1 MSKQEKA
8 MISYWK
14 CKDGFSEINQWKSG
28 CWVKVTK
35 PTDEDMSVLKE
46 RFAVPDFT
54 HDAEDIEERPRVD
67 REDNWLLVFI
77 RVPCKSIDEDGDTVF
92 STAPVAILIRDDV
105 FITVNYYDTEVLDD
119 FIRWSNRRH
128 LDSCKGYDLLS
139 SLMLSTS
146 VWYLKYLKQM
156 NSMMNVAEERLEK
169 KMDNDQLMRMMGLGK
184 FLIYFMTSLKGNAT
198 VLARIKLRVR
208 SLPHDEALLED
219 AEIETQQALDTAE
232 IYSNILDRQQET
244 YSSVIG
250 NNLNRIMK
258 TLTVVTI
265 LLMIPTVIAGYYGM
279 NVPNGM
285 ETRPFGF
292 ALAVTISV
300 ALMAI
305 VYFFI
310 RHSKYFK

>member
-1 MSKQEKA
+1 

-28 CWVKVTK
+28 CWIRVTN
-35 PTDEDMSVLKE
+35 PTSEELSLLQE
-46 RFAVPDFT
+46 RFAAPLDFID
-54 HDAEDIEERPRVD
+54 DAEDIEERPRVD
-67 REDNWLLVFI
+67 HEDNWVLVFV
-77 RVPCKSIDEDGDTVF
+77 RVPCKRIDEDGETIF
-92 STAPVAILIRDDV
+92 STAPLAFLIRDDI
-105 FITVNYYDTEVLDD
+105 FITVEYYKNEVLDD
-119 FIRWSNRRH
+119 FINWSQRRRTNS
-128 LDSCKGYDLLS
+128 LKSYDLLL

-156 NSMMNVAEERLEK
+156 NAMMNAAEERLEK

-184 FLIYFMTSLKGNAT
+184 YLIYFITSLKGNAT
-198 VLARIKLRVR
+198 VLARIKLRTR
-208 SLPHDEALLED
+208 TLPHDEDLLED
-219 AEIETQQALDTAE
+219 VEIETQQAIDTAE
-232 IYSNILDRQQET
+232 IYSNILERQQET

-285 ETRPFGF
+285 ETWWLGFPF
-292 ALAVTISV
+292 AIAVSV
-300 ALMAI
+300 LFMA
-305 VYFFI
+305 VGYFFI

>member
-1 MSKQEKA
+1 

-14 CKDGFSEINQWKSG
+14 CKDGFNEINQWKSG
-28 CWVKVTK
+28 CWIKVTK
-35 PTDEDMSVLKE
+35 PTAEDLALLKE

-54 HDAEDIEERPRVD
+54 HDAMDIEERPRVD
-67 REDNWLLVFI
+67 HEDNWSLVFV
-77 RVPCKSIDEDGDTVF
+77 RVPNKSIDADGDTVF
-92 STAPVAILIRDDV
+92 TTAPMAILIRDDV

-119 FIRWSNRRH
+119 FIRWSKQRH
-128 LDSCKGYDLLS
+128 VNNCKGYDLLL

-156 NSMMNVAEERLEK
+156 NGMMNVAEMRLEQ
-169 KMDNDQLMRMMGLGK
+169 KMDNDELMRTMGLGK
-184 FLIYFMTSLKGNAT
+184 FLIYFITSLKGNMT
-198 VLARIKLRVR
+198 VLTRLKKRLRI
-208 SLPHDEALLED
+208 LPHDEDLLED
-219 AEIETQQALDTAE
+219 VEIETQQALDTAS
-232 IYSNILDRQQET
+232 IYNDILDRQQET

-285 ETRPFGF
+285 ESWWLGF
-292 ALAVTISV
+292 PLAITISIV
-300 ALMAI
+300 LMA
-305 VYFFI
+305 VCYFFI
-310 RHSKYFK
+310 SHSKFFK

>member
-1 MSKQEKA
+1 

-28 CWVKVTK
+28 CWTRVTN
-35 PTDEDMSVLKE
+35 PTEEELSLLSE
-46 RFAVPDFT
+46 RFAVPLYFI

-67 REDNWLLVFI
+67 HEDNWLLVFV
-77 RVPCKSIDEDGDTVF
+77 RVPCKNIDEDGDTQF
-92 STAPVAILIRDDV
+92 STAPMAVLIRDDV
-105 FITVNYYDTEVLDD
+105 FITVNYYNNEVLDD
-119 FIRWSNRRH
+119 FIKWSNQRRVNN
-128 LDSCKGYDLLS
+128 CKGYDLLL

-156 NSMMNVAEERLEK
+156 NAMMSAAEERLEE

-184 FLIYFMTSLKGNAT
+184 YLIYFITSLKGNAT
-198 VLARIKLRVR
+198 VLARIKLRSR
-208 SLPHDEALLED
+208 TLPHDEDLLED
-219 AEIETQQALDTAE
+219 VEIETQQALDTAE
-232 IYSNILDRQQET
+232 IYSNILKRQQES

-265 LLMIPTVIAGYYGM
+265 LLMIPTVVAGYYGM

-285 ETRPFGF
+285 ESWWLGFPF
-292 ALAVTISV
+292 ALAISV
-300 ALMAI
+300 VLIAI
-305 VYFFI
+305 CYFFI
-310 RHSKYFK
+310 RHSKFFK